1 MDEVTKH
8 YLEDVERITSHFI
21 SVLEKQ
27 GISSSD
33 LHTVINSLK
42 CIVALQTIHSLT
54 KVGERF
60 IIHPSLK
67 ETYVRLLQMSLL
79 TSRFLCSPATAKYMI
94 CKRFDSSTIVFSIAH
109 VLEYLQSY
117 KSLRQYTD
125 NRRLIQEPMKR
136 SVLLG

>member
-42 CIVALQTIHSLT
+42 CIVALQTIHLLT

-60 IIHPSLK
+60 IIPSFAK
-67 ETYVRLLQMSLL
+67 RNV
-79 TSRFLCSPATAKYMI
+79 CSFAS
-94 CKRFDSSTIVFSIAH
+94 DESSD
-109 VLEYLQSY
+109 
-117 KSLRQYTD
+117 R
-125 NRRLIQEPMKR
+125 
-136 SVLLG
+136 